1 MKTFF
6 LYCAPCLVALGVAC
20 SDATDAGTGAQPA
33 TAVQPTL
40 SPEEQQALA
49 GLQAYYQQRAN
60 LTGNSYI
67 INSLRLRPATQ
78 RALDSVQLDIANQKL
93 IQYQKAITIRD
104 QMIQQWQ
111 DEEAM
116 LKSAGDKY
124 ASATP
129 EEEKKREKANR
140 ILFLDSVLMVTDT
153 IATLSARIAGD
164 NSSETACYE
173 AKYTMRITYRNGVTS
188 DEPGKQWLDRSFAV
202 IRN

>member
-20 SDATDAGTGAQPA
+20 SDATDAGAVGQPV
-33 TAVQPTL
+33 TAAQPTL
-40 SPEEQQALA
+40 SSEEQQALA

-60 LTGNSYI
+60 QTGNSYT
-67 INSLRLRPATQ
+67 INNLRLRPATQ
-78 RALDSVQLDIANQKL
+78 QALDSVQLDIANQKL
-93 IQYQKAITIRD
+93 IQFQKAINIRD
-104 QMIQQWQ
+104 QMIQQWE

-140 ILFLDSVLMVTDT
+140 ILFLDSVRTVTNT

-164 NSSETACYE
+164 NSRETACYE
-173 AKYTMRITYRNGVTS
+173 ARYTLRITYRNGVTS
-188 DEPGKQWLDRSFAV
+188 DEPGKQWLDKSFAV
-202 IRN
+202 IRK